1 MNVKCVLFEV
11 SIQFDKN
18 ILDEFLRNSLQ
29 SGLSFF
35 ILDNYAEKYLLLNR

>member
-18 ILDEFLRNSLQ
+18 ILNEFLRNFLQ
-29 SGLSFF
+29 SGLSFFF
-35 ILDNYAEKYLLLNR
+35 ILDNYAEKCVT